1 MLEGYSLPSLEV
13 STSTQLSLRLYW
25 QVTANPPYP
34 YVLGIGLRGADGILV
49 WNASGQTVSWT
60 RGRLTTEHYLQFPYQ
75 VGGGDYDLEV
85 RLYDPNSGK
94 SAPVRGFETGIVR
107 IATLHLTQ
115 EHLSSPQNLA
125 PLVSPFATAI
135 FTPTVKP

>member
-85 RLYDPNSGK
+85 RLYDPI
-94 SAPVRGFETGIVR
+94 RGFETGIVR